1 MYIEYIMIMFYFFQS
16 SVSRVLEPTIFMELN
31 FASGE
36 SKTINIPI
44 SQFHNL
50 RFQVASCINK
60 LNHISV

>member
-1 MYIEYIMIMFYFFQS
+1 MFYFFQS